1 MKPYFKEEQRMT
13 QWWLWLPLIAFLLFP
28 LYGLYQ
34 QAVVGKPFGD
44 NPMSN
49 LGLVIVFFVMAGLLW
64 FFRSIK
70 LITEIEGD
78 EFRMKF
84 KPFMIKKTIKFQEIS
99 NAEIVNY
106 GFVGYGIRWVG
117 GKYGTVY
124 NTAGRYGLFVQYGKG
139 RKFVI
144 GTQRKEE
151 LGRVI
156 SKILSGPAEIGS

>member
-1 MKPYFKEEQRMT
+1 MKIYFKEEQRMT
-13 QWWLWLPLIAFLLFP
+13 QWWLWVMLTAFLILP

-34 QAVVGKPFGD
+34 QAIVGRPFGD

-49 LGLVIVFFVMAGLLW
+49 TGLIIVFVLMAGLLW
-64 FFRSIK
+64 FFRSIT

-78 EFRMKF
+78 EIRINFR
-84 KPFMIKKTIKFQEIS
+84 PFMIRKNIKFSEIT
-99 NAEIVNY
+99 NLVIVNY

-124 NTAGRYGLFVQYGKG
+124 NTSGRYGLFIQYGKN
-139 RKFVI
+139 RKFVV

-151 LGRVI
+151 LERII
-156 SKILSGPAEIGS
+156 SNVHIGIND